1 MPNIFTPTLNYIRVD
16 YRNNPLRF
24 SLELV
29 AWFMSIGCT
38 ILMGMTLPNPPF
50 LFLYP
55 AFIVQCVIFAWAA
68 WTRGSTGMMMNYI
81 LISSID
87 LVAITRMVLQ

>member
-1 MPNIFTPTLNYIRVD
+1 MPNIFTPTINYIRLD
-16 YRNNPLRF
+16 YRTNPLRF

-38 ILMGMTLPNPPF
+38 ILMGATLPNPPF

-55 AFIVQCVIFAWAA
+55 AFIIQCMIFAWAA

-87 LVAITRMVLQ
+87 LVAITRIL